1 MRDLDGRVKL
11 YLSHLLSHFFSVS
24 HTYTLALYFSL
35 WQTLFFCLSVSW
47 CLSLTHSLSS
57 LGPVS
62 SFFLPLSLTVAET
75 SNVCFVSDC
84 SAAYFPTVDEIL
96 DVIACSF
103 RLNLFSVNKCLS
115 KTNYIQRICRQTCV
129 WPHAKPLAYLV
140 FVRDWRRQVMAA
152 PSVIPPHPQWTSC

>member
-11 YLSHLLSHFFSVS
+11 YLSHLLSLFFSVS
-24 HTYTLALYFSL
+24 HTHYRTVFFTLANLIF
-35 WQTLFFCLSVSW
+35 LSV
-47 CLSLTHSLSS
+47 CLLM
-57 LGPVS
+57 
-62 SFFLPLSLTVAET
+62 SFFHTFSFLAWSCVIVLPPSLSLTVAET
-75 SNVCFVSDC
+75 SDACFVSDC

-115 KTNYIQRICRQTCV
+115 KTNYIQRIWRLTCV